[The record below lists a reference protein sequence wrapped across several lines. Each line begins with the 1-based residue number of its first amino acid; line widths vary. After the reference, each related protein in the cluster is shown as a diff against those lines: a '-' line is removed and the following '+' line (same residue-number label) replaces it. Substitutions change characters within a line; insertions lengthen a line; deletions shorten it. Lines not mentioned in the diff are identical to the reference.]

1 MFNRSG
7 LLLIEWRIAND
18 TVEAD
23 PPFLHG
29 WLLWFHIQ
37 VSHSPW
43 LGSAQILLE
52 ITPLVISPHV

>member
-18 TVEAD
+18 TVEAY
-23 PPFLHG
+23 PTNENG
-29 WLLWFHIQ
+29 WLLWFHIE

-43 LGSAQILLE
+43 LGSEQILLQ
-52 ITPLVISPHV
+52 IAPLVIPPHV